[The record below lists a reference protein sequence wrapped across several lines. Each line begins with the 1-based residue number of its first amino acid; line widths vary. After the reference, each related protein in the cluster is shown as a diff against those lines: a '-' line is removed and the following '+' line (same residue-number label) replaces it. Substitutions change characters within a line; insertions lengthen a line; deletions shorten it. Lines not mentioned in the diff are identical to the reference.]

1 VDTQSNEESGTCPS
15 TPGQLTLARMLVDE
29 LKTIGII
36 RDGESEHQAANQ
48 AHSGWYRRFTA
59 FLYGAA
65 NTAYFHRR
73 RKLPRQVRIYFSRQ
87 QVKRNVRKNVKE
99 ATVLRFEFNPE
110 VKLLLVNQSN
120 EKVTIVYDGHSWPMP
135 EIGWRPPYYTNLRY
149 GFNYPIA

>member
-1 VDTQSNEESGTCPS
+1 MSAWRPPNKGNEDKLKNEMIERFTSYVKVDTQSNEESGTCPS

-48 AHSGWYRRFTA
+48 THPGRHRRFTA

-65 NTAYFHRR
+65 NTEYFHRR

-87 QVKRNVRKNVKE
+87 HGKS
-99 ATVLRFEFNPE
+99 
-110 VKLLLVNQSN
+110 NQ
-120 EKVTIVYDGHSWPMP
+120 
-135 EIGWRPPYYTNLRY
+135 RY
-149 GFNYPIA
+149 H